1 MNKVP
6 WNRVIVDEFVSLALL
21 NEVDERIIRTRAAGW
36 SQVKQ
41 SIALN
46 MSSAPLERRVRKL
59 KEKYTAMLPYSDI
72 LPENL
77 DF

>member
-6 WNRVIVDEFVSLALL
+6 WNRVIVEEFVSLALL
-21 NEVDERIIRTRAAGW
+21 NEVDERIVRTRAAGW

-41 SIALN
+41 CMTLN
-46 MSSAPLERRVRKL
+46 MSSATLERRVRKL
-59 KEKYTAMLPYSDI
+59 KDKYAAVLPYSSI
-72 LPENL
+72 LPDNL

>member
-46 MSSAPLERRVRKL
+46 MSSATLERRVRKL
-59 KEKYTAMLPYSDI
+59 KEKYAAMLPYSDI
-72 LPENL
+72 LPDNL